1 MTNTLYIPIAD
12 GSTSLNGL
20 IAMFINNWCGNKTL
34 LTLVNHPSELLTIP
48 IPVPT
53 VLAAKVD
60 PDLVLITTLPLLIVG
75 ECENLSRLT
84 VSGLAAVSR
93 HLMKESNDPVVLKA
107 MGFRGNCL
115 QAPAECSIWTS
126 FCEVQMIQTTILFLT
141 QPQQPDVVEIPVALV
156 KLEEHLKQPIRM
168 HNVVKRWQVEEPRS
182 AAGGQ
187 LKRQEIQKL
196 AGTLLDHTYA
206 EGPDMTLADLILF
219 PCVTLLS
226 ERLSILGVHLAN
238 HLPRVAGWMTTMKV
252 LASPAWSQ
260 TIGKMPFPDIASLR
274 IQSHPTVKVPRAKEA
289 SLYKKD
295 AARRTGTAG
304 NLSAEEV
311 ARVIDLLKRQRLM
324 WLQDDV
330 EGGTAGVTTDLP
342 EGLIS
347 HIDVT
352 PCSNFT
358 AKIDWSA
365 LPDPAH
371 PQQGHVPGS
380 RLDRKIQQL
389 DGMAAAVVDAVSVGD
404 VVVDFCSGGGHL
416 GILLAYLLPRCHV
429 IMVDNKEESIRNAR
443 HRVAQL
449 ELDNVTIIQSN
460 LDYFRGRFDLGVAL
474 HACGVATDLVLQTCL
489 TQRAAFVLCPCCYGN
504 LAHPDLPIQYPQSQL
519 YCSRD
524 IPAADFS
531 ARGPKKHLKRLA
543 APKSWM
549 LDKLGG
555 VFAPRPSTGPHKLRE
570 SLPLVVFLRN
580 RLKYALNNSEVTKIV
595 MQRLIKVDGKVR
607 TDSNYPAGFMDV
619 ITIDKTGEYFRLVYD
634 VKGRFAIHR
643 ITAEEAKYKLCKVR
657 RVQVGP
663 KGIPFITT
671 HDGRT
676 IRYPDP
682 LVKVNDTIQL
692 DIATNKIM
700 DFIKFDSGNLC
711 MITGG
716 RNLGRVGTI
725 INRERHPGSFDIVHV
740 KDALGHLFATRLNN
754 VFIIGKGSKAYI
766 SLPRDKGVK
775 LSIAEERNK
784 RLAAKAAA

>member
-1 MTNTLYIPIAD
+1 VTRKKKRKMTNTLYIPIAD

-53 VLAAKVD
+53 VLAVKVD

-196 AGTLLDHTYA
+196 AGALLDHTYA

-226 ERLSILGVHLAN
+226 QRLSILGVHLAD
-238 HLPRVAGWMTTMKV
+238 HCPRVAGWLTTMKV

-260 TIGKMPFPDIASLR
+260 TLGEMPFLDIGSLR

-324 WLQDDV
+324 WLQDDI

-352 PCSNFT
+352 PCSDFT

-371 PQQGHVPGS
+371 PQQGHVPGKYS
-380 RLDRKIQQL
+380 LIHTCEMRANI
-389 DGMAAAVVDAVSVGD
+389 
-404 VVVDFCSGGGHL
+404 
-416 GILLAYLLPRCHV
+416 
-429 IMVDNKEESIRNAR
+429 
-443 HRVAQL
+443 
-449 ELDNVTIIQSN
+449 
-460 LDYFRGRFDLGVAL
+460 DL
-474 HACGVATDLVLQTCL
+474 
-489 TQRAAFVLCPCCYGN
+489 
-504 LAHPDLPIQYPQSQL
+504 
-519 YCSRD
+519 
-524 IPAADFS
+524 
-531 ARGPKKHLKRLA
+531 
-543 APKSWM
+543 
-549 LDKLGG
+549 
-555 VFAPRPSTGPHKLRE
+555 
-570 SLPLVVFLRN
+570 
-580 RLKYALNNSEVTKIV
+580 
-595 MQRLIKVDGKVR
+595 
-607 TDSNYPAGFMDV
+607 
-619 ITIDKTGEYFRLVYD
+619 
-634 VKGRFAIHR
+634 
-643 ITAEEAKYKLCKVR
+643 
-657 RVQVGP
+657 
-663 KGIPFITT
+663 FI
-671 HDGRT
+671 
-676 IRYPDP
+676 
-682 LVKVNDTIQL
+682 
-692 DIATNKIM
+692 
-700 DFIKFDSGNLC
+700 
-711 MITGG
+711 
-716 RNLGRVGTI
+716 
-725 INRERHPGSFDIVHV
+725 
-740 KDALGHLFATRLNN
+740 
-754 VFIIGKGSKAYI
+754 
-766 SLPRDKGVK
+766 
-775 LSIAEERNK
+775 
-784 RLAAKAAA
+784 